1 MDTVK
6 IHPKKK
12 YVLSNKG
19 ECLCCLNE
27 ERILYTCGISKCSW
41 HICEDCYKKTY
52 HMNNDKCPACRN
64 SIQYKIFTPKIDKL
78 PEVRIEIIPE
88 NTNMRSRANS
98 MLTWYLDKQSEIF
111 MKCLTATCEA
121 GRTCITIFAFIVSF
135 FVAIFVGR
143 YIIWVMS
150 PCFLSIEYNCDFWL
164 PFGWF
169 LVAGILGVLFLI
181 SCFCV
186 GMCVYTCHDSGDM
199 LYD

>member
-27 ERILYTCGISKCSW
+27 ERTLYTCGISKCSW

-64 SIQYKIFTPKIDKL
+64 SIQYKIFTPNVYKL
-78 PEVRIEIIPE
+78 PEVRIEILPE
-88 NTNMRSRANS
+88 TTNRSRANRI
-98 MLTWYLDKQSEIF
+98 LTRYLDKQSEIF
-111 MKCLTATCEA
+111 MKCLTAICEA
-121 GRTCITIFAFIVSF
+121 GRTCVTIFAFIVSICL
-135 FVAIFVGR
+135 AIFIGR
-143 YIIWVMS
+143 YVIWVIS
-150 PCFLSIEYNCDFWL
+150 PCFLGGLDNCRFWISV
-164 PFGWF
+164 GWF
-169 LVAGILGVLFLI
+169 VVAGICGILFMI

-186 GMCVYTCHDSGDM
+186 CMCVYTCHDNDDM
-199 LYD
+199 FYD